1 MAVSRMY
8 RQPVFRRRRNAARL
22 ARGFAV
28 RLMLALLVMLPL
40 AAPAAGEEEQA
51 RILFVASQRSASYT
65 EFITHI
71 RQTLDTGNPLIVG
84 NDILFADELSE
95 SAGPGAQHDLVVAMG
110 TRAAQALQ
118 QWQPRTPVIYT
129 LIPEMTFK
137 ELRKSQQLPCHEDR
151 CTAIYIDQPLER
163 QVRILQAAF
172 GHRRLG
178 VLFGPT
184 SHRYRVPLEDT
195 TRRYKLSTA
204 TAVVEDAEELLPALQ
219 KTLEQVDVLLALP
232 DPLVYNSRTAQSI
245 LLTTYRYKVPL
256 VAFSKAYT
264 DAGATLSVYST
275 PRQMA
280 AQTATVIREFL
291 HGERKQLPAPA
302 YPERYRVQVNRHVAR
317 SIGLDFADTPEF
329 LSIMKESND
338 E

>member
-1 MAVSRMY
+1 M
-8 RQPVFRRRRNAARL
+8 RL
-22 ARGFAV
+22 ARGIAA

-40 AAPAAGEEEQA
+40 AAPAANEEGMA

-65 EFITHI
+65 EFITHVQ
-71 RQTLDTGNPLIVG
+71 QTLDTGNPRMPG
-84 NDILFADELSE
+84 NDTLFADDLSA
-95 SAGPGAQHDLVVAMG
+95 SPAPDPQQDLVVAMG

-118 QWQPRTPVIYT
+118 EWQPRTPVIYT
-129 LIPEMTFK
+129 LIPEMTFE
-137 ELRKSQQLPCHEDR
+137 ELRQSGRLPCHEDR

-163 QVRILQAAF
+163 QVRILHAAF
-172 GHRRLG
+172 GHRRIG
-178 VLFGPT
+178 VLLGPT
-184 SHRYRVPLEDT
+184 SQRYRGPLEDA

-204 TAVVEDAEELLPALQ
+204 TAAIEDAEGLLPALQ
-219 KTLEQVDVLLALP
+219 NMLEQVDVLLALP

-280 AQTATVIREFL
+280 TQTAAIIREFL

-302 YPERYRVQVNRHVAR
+302 YPERFRVQINRHVAR